1 MAVPA
6 IVTHIDGLAEGAQG
20 GDGEMLGHRSQ
31 WRDAFSTADLLP
43 VGRVRARTG
52 DRQLLGAFIVI
63 VISSLGLW
71 AAIWVAV
78 KTLASV
84 VLR

>member
-1 MAVPA
+1 
-6 IVTHIDGLAEGAQG
+6 
-20 GDGEMLGHRSQ
+20 MLGHRSQ

-78 KTLASV
+78 KPLASV

>member
-1 MAVPA
+1 
-6 IVTHIDGLAEGAQG
+6 
-20 GDGEMLGHRSQ
+20 MLGHRSQ
-31 WRDAFSTADLLP
+31 LRDAFSTADLLP
-43 VGRVRARTG
+43 VGRVRERTG
-52 DRQLLGAFIVI
+52 DRQLLGGFIVM

-78 KTLASV
+78 KALASV

>member
-1 MAVPA
+1 
-6 IVTHIDGLAEGAQG
+6 
-20 GDGEMLGHRSQ
+20 MLGHRSRL
-31 WRDAFSTADLLP
+31 RDAFSAADLLP
-43 VGRVRARTG
+43 VGRVRERTG
-52 DRQLLGAFIVI
+52 DRQLLGGFIVM

-78 KTLASV
+78 KALASV